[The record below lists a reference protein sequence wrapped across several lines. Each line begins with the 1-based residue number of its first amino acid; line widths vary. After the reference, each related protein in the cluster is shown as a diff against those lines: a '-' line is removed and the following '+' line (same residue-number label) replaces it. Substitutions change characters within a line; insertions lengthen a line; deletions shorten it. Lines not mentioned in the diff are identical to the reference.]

1 MAIFRESSRTKR
13 RKKRALRK
21 ARQGGSG
28 RFQGGVVRSRSNMGR
43 QRNKT
48 SMIAKVMLATEF
60 GKKQGGIQKIGAA
73 IIEQKFSGQEDSA
86 RTWHNLLDPFGLK
99 GYGPGAGAPRPPV
112 KPLTLPA
119 MRTAGTPRTAG
130 MPRGTGFQGKGAS
143 AVRPKPATIPVAGAS
158 VVANFIRGGIGIASG
173 LATAWWLTQAQ
184 KGGGDTS
191 TQLMLNIMEEIQYA
205 IYIDNRLISVVDA
218 DSFEQ
223 FMANMK
229 RNLQL
234 RTRGLRSD

>member
-21 ARQGGSG
+21 ARQRGSG
-28 RFQGGVVRSRSNMGR
+28 RFQGGVLRSRSNMGR
-43 QRNKT
+43 QRSASRNKI

-73 IIEQKFSGQEDSA
+73 IIEQKFSGEEDSA

-119 MRTAGTPRTAG
+119 MRTAG
-130 MPRGTGFQGKGAS
+130 MPRGTGYQGKGAS